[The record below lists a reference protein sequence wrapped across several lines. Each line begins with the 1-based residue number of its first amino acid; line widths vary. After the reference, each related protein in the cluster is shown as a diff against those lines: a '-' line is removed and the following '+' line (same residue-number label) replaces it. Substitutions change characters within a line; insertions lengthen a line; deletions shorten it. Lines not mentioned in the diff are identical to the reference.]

1 MGVRFQRLRYFI
13 VCCSVRAAFKI
24 WFLSYLQLE
33 GKKGISSSYAEIYSI
48 RVIGALQLG
57 GYEREKIDSHL
68 YIAVWDWRNDAS
80 SLFPCLL
87 HLQHFKRNI
96 DWPCHDAGK
105 LGDQRDGWDGGWHLI
120 DGDRG
125 VSGRYRKFG
134 IVIYG
139 ITAGGVLVIGTD
151 RGKEEKGERP
161 DCLCPIF
168 AGILSYHASAV
179 AAMKQMK
186 AKGSLT
192 VEAALV
198 VPVVLFC
205 ILLILDQGLE
215 LYGEVVKTAQKQE
228 MWEEFHP
235 AEKFR
240 KLEQIGE
247 LIGR

>member
-125 VSGRYRKFG
+125 VSG
-134 IVIYG
+134 
-139 ITAGGVLVIGTD
+139 
-151 RGKEEKGERP
+151 
-161 DCLCPIF
+161 
-168 AGILSYHASAV
+168 
-179 AAMKQMK
+179 
-186 AKGSLT
+186 
-192 VEAALV
+192 
-198 VPVVLFC
+198 
-205 ILLILDQGLE
+205 
-215 LYGEVVKTAQKQE
+215 
-228 MWEEFHP
+228 W
-235 AEKFR
+235 
-240 KLEQIGE
+240 
-247 LIGR
+247 